1 MLQNI
6 ENVDTPFLWVDLDR
20 MEENIARLSTYF
32 KERTLTGDHILKGSR
47 FLKYQKWRW
56 KQVLQELHVLN

>member
-20 MEENIARLSTYF
+20 MEENIAV
-32 KERTLTGDHILKGSR
+32 
-47 FLKYQKWRW
+47 FLPIS
-56 KQVLQELHVLN
+56 EIEN